1 MKRKKKT
8 RKRKKSGLS
17 KEKKTHKEKKKQGR
31 EKNRVVQIV
40 DRRTGSTSAWRERL
54 SD

>member
-1 MKRKKKT
+1 LRKKDKEE
-8 RKRKKSGLS
+8 KKSGLS
-17 KEKKTHKEKKKQGR
+17 KEKKTHEEKKRQGR